1 MKNPG
6 SMTSPLAP
14 YRLVSPPSWRRSAQS
29 SMPVAHRH
37 SHTEFGWP
45 QGFTI
50 FLVAY
55 PVLVWTYATFDNFGV
70 DLFVQHLCILWC
82 HDVWYKIYIYI
93 HSSFPAWAFVACDPT
108 WWYMMSLVMW
118 RNVTGVLV
126 SPFVGLEIA
135 DGLGIAFAWMQL
147 TCCGGHRFA
156 MPAKMHQTSGCK
168 PSPTRDVGVQIL
180 NLAHRFSIP
189 CELLD
194 AISGDNVMPCAKFLS
209 KITKQEWVPRITA
222 GFQSSC
228 YIVFWSNIFS
238 ICFPSSLRKTF

>member
-1 MKNPG
+1 M
-6 SMTSPLAP
+6 
-14 YRLVSPPSWRRSAQS
+14 SWCLIQNIY
-29 SMPVAHRH
+29 VYLH
-37 SHTEFGWP
+37 SF
-45 QGFTI
+45 
-50 FLVAY
+50 
-55 PVLVWTYATFDNFGV
+55 
-70 DLFVQHLCILWC
+70 
-82 HDVWYKIYIYI
+82 
-93 HSSFPAWAFVACDPT
+93 FPAWAFVACDPT

-194 AISGDNVMPCAKFLS
+194 VQNFFQRSPNKNGCQGSQQGFSLVVTLFSEATYFLYVSHLLWGKLSNRAHWESVVMMYTS
-209 KITKQEWVPRITA
+209 
-222 GFQSSC
+222 
-228 YIVFWSNIFS
+228 
-238 ICFPSSLRKTF
+238 